1 MISLKIALLTYSTK
15 PRGSVVHTLE
25 LAQALAD
32 LGHDPCVFALD
43 KSGEGFHRSV
53 EFKTFAV
60 PAKACDGNTDQLI
73 RQRIQE
79 FVSFFQQHLSE
90 REGYDIYHAQDCL
103 SANAL
108 ATLKAQGKLS
118 QFVRT
123 VHHIEAFKSPY
134 LRECQEKSIYLSDR
148 CLCVSALW
156 QQVLQKD
163 YGIVAHRV
171 INGVSSRFSAIPKN
185 ADAAIAEAYAIHLKS
200 DKKARFGPVYLT
212 VGGIEPRKNSINLLK
227 AFAKVH
233 RQQPNAQLVIVGGA
247 TLFDYQPY
255 RDDFWALAKAENL
268 ENALI
273 LPGVVPD
280 QHLPSLYRLADAFVF
295 PSIQEGWGLVVL
307 EALASGVP
315 VIASSQAPFTEF
327 LSPASAHLVN
337 PQSAEAIAAA
347 MLAIIRPDVAQG
359 LLSHR
364 EEIISRYRWEASAKM
379 HLALYEQLVAR
390 V

>member
-1 MISLKIALLTYSTK
+1 MPLKIALLTYSTK

-32 LGHDPCVFALD
+32 SGHHPYVFALD
-43 KSGEGFHRSV
+43 KNGEGFYRPV
-53 EFKTFAV
+53 EFETFAV
-60 PAKACDGNTDQLI
+60 PASVCDGNTDQLI

-79 FVSFFQQHLSE
+79 FVSFFQQHLNGH
-90 REGYDIYHAQDCL
+90 EGYDIYHAQDCL

-108 ATLKAQGKLS
+108 AELKAQGKLS

-156 QQVLQKD
+156 QQILQKD
-163 YGIVAHRV
+163 YGITAHRV
-171 INGVSSRFSAIPKN
+171 INGVSTRFSAVPAAVDAGIAKAYGIYPK
-185 ADAAIAEAYAIHLKS
+185 ADNMVRPGL
-200 DKKARFGPVYLT
+200 VYLT

-227 AFAKVH
+227 AFARVH
-233 RQQPNAQLVIVGGA
+233 QQQPSAQLVIVGGA

-255 RDDFWALAKAENL
+255 RDDFWALAKAKKL

-273 LPGVVPD
+273 FPGIVLD

-307 EALASGVP
+307 EALASKVP
-315 VIASSQAPFTEF
+315 VIASDQAPFTEF
-327 LSPASAHLVN
+327 LSSASARLVN
-337 PQSAEAIAAA
+337 PQSEDSIAAA
-347 MLAIIRPDVAQG
+347 MLEVIRPDVAQG
-359 LLSHR
+359 LRAHS
-364 EEIISRYRWEASAKM
+364 EEIISCYSWGASAKM
-379 HLALYEQLVAR
+379 HIALYEQLVTC

>member
-1 MISLKIALLTYSTK
+1 MIPFKIALLTYSTK

-25 LAQALAD
+25 LAQALAG

-60 PAKACDGNTDQLI
+60 PAKTYDGDTDQLI
-73 RQRIQE
+73 QQRIQE
-79 FVSFFQQHLSE
+79 FVRFFQQHLNE
-90 REGYDIYHAQDCL
+90 HEGYDIYHAQDCL

-108 ATLKAQGKLS
+108 AELKAQGKIS

-134 LRECQEKSIYLSDR
+134 LRDCQEKSIYLSDR
-148 CLCVSALW
+148 CLCVSELW

-163 YGIVAHRV
+163 YGIAAHRV
-171 INGVSSRFSAIPKN
+171 INGVSSRFSVMPTAG
-185 ADAAIAEAYAIHLKS
+185 DAALAEAYRIHPKP
-200 DKKARFGPVYLT
+200 DKKARSGPVYLT

-227 AFAKVH
+227 AFASVH
-233 RQQPNAQLVIVGGA
+233 RQWPTAQLVIVGGA

-255 RDDFWALAKAENL
+255 RDDFWALVKAESL

-280 QHLPSLYRLADAFVF
+280 QHLPGLYRLADAFIF
-295 PSIQEGWGLVVL
+295 PSVQEGWGLVVL

-315 VIASSQAPFTEF
+315 VITSDQAPFTEF
-327 LSPASAHLVN
+327 LSPASARLVN
-337 PQSAEAIAAA
+337 PQSVEAIAAA
-347 MLAIIRPDVAQG
+347 MLEIIQPDVAQS

-364 EEIISRYRWEASAKM
+364 EEIISQYRWEASAQM
-379 HLALYEQLVAR
+379 HLVLYEQLTTR